1 MSVLVF
7 VSRDFE
13 LGRTWLAGG
22 VDRQS
27 RTPHGANFLLSA
39 DLLFVNF
46 SSIFFAR
53 HFFRAHVVS

>member
-13 LGRTWLAGG
+13 LGRTSLTGG

-27 RTPHGANFLLSA
+27 RMGLIFLISNCCLQVSNT
-39 DLLFVNF
+39 VIVTKGMF
-46 SSIFFAR
+46 S
-53 HFFRAHVVS
+53 

>member
-22 VDRQS
+22 VDRYFINM
-27 RTPHGANFLLSA
+27 TLL
-39 DLLFVNF
+39 LLN
-46 SSIFFAR
+46 SSVMCGI
-53 HFFRAHVVS
+53 

>member
-13 LGRTWLAGG
+13 PGRTWLAGG

-27 RTPHGANFLLSA
+27 LTGL
-39 DLLFVNF
+39 
-46 SSIFFAR
+46 IFINK
-53 HFFRAHVVS
+53 S